1 MTLEYLLLFGLGL
14 AVATALTGMGDHVVQ
29 FVVEQ
34 VQTLTNRA

>member
-14 AVATALTGMGDHVVQ
+14 AVVTALTGIGEEVVI

-34 VQTLTNRA
+34 VTALTESA